1 MDKVHKTNILN
12 NLLSK
17 NAFSK
22 IGLSLFFLL
31 ALHVALRAQQKL
43 SLEYK
48 QDQKGNFVF
57 SCTNNAWCS
66 YIVKVDCSGVE
77 GAQPDHA
84 LPYIGMVRRGVNRL
98 FKLSKTAGADG
109 VKFKYTFSYTKGCL
123 DPPVNTDFTYLL
135 PIGPGKQAQAYEQ
148 VVAPATTPGSATSAA
163 GNNPP
168 GAIDLRTSYA
178 IRFRMKPGDTLYAAR
193 RGTVTE
199 VDVSSDRN
207 DLGLAESAADNYIE
221 IVHADCSF
229 ARYGVLK
236 KDGALVK
243 PGQFVEAGQP
253 IGIIG
258 GDKYGRGSE
267 ARITVR
273 YNRKP
278 DETQSGQGEQQPV
291 WAYVPLKFWSK
302 KNGKGM
308 LTHGVVYTGEYPD
321 AVITQEMSKTELAKW
336 KAKNKTAPARPKP

>member
-1 MDKVHKTNILN
+1 MNK
-12 NLLSK
+12 
-17 NAFSK
+17 AK
-22 IGLSLFFLL
+22 IALSLSFLL
-31 ALHVALRAQQKL
+31 ALSVPLLGQRIL

-48 QDQKGNFVF
+48 QDQQGNFIF
-57 SCTNNAWCS
+57 SCTSNAWCS
-66 YIVKVDCSGVE
+66 YIVKVDCPGLE
-77 GAQPDHA
+77 GAQPDHT
-84 LPYIGMVRRGVNRL
+84 LPYIGIVRRGVNRL
-98 FKLSKTAGADG
+98 FRLSKTAGADG

-123 DPPVNTDFTYLL
+123 DPQINTDFTYLL

-148 VVAPATTPGSATSAA
+148 AVSPAASPG
-163 GNNPP
+163 
-168 GAIDLRTSYA
+168 DLRSSFA
-178 IRFRMKPGDTLYAAR
+178 IRFRMKPGDTLYSAR

-199 VDVSSDRN
+199 VDVGSDRN

-236 KDGALVK
+236 KDGSLVK

-267 ARITVR
+267 ARIAVR

-278 DETQSGQGEQQPV
+278 DETQAGQGEQQAV
-291 WAYVPLKFWSK
+291 WAYVPLKFWSR

-308 LTHGVVYTGEYPD
+308 LTHGAVYTGEYPD
-321 AVITQEMSKTELAKW
+321 AVITQEMSKTDLAKW
-336 KAKNKTAPARPKP
+336 KAKNRPAPARPRH